1 MSESSQPNSDNAPFR
16 SLYSDDEVDPVTP
29 DDPASPRPK
38 KGCFR
43 IFSSLFIG
51 VAILGILA
59 ACAAGIYYNVK
70 AYTFDMDRLQ
80 EVPERTL
87 VYDRKGELLGHLS
100 GHGENRLRVDSSE
113 VSENFINAL
122 LAREDS
128 RFFSHKGVDYRG
140 VGRAMIANLKSGG
153 MDQGASTLTMQLARN
168 AFEMREKSIN
178 RKLMEVALAQRIER
192 NHEKSEILTF
202 YMNRIYFGAG
212 LYGIERASQG
222 FFMKPASDLTLG
234 EGAMLAGIIRGP
246 SLLNPFR
253 SLESAKDTR
262 DEVLAR
268 MIAEGSI
275 TKAEAGAAKVESIAL
290 RPPDQRLA
298 TGSYILQTVFDLLET
313 RLADPEDI
321 KLGGFRVY
329 TTIDSDLQAAA
340 EKALDGHLTK
350 IENRSGFPH
359 PKKSAHKKGQAT
371 RYVQGAVVSLDN
383 ASGAIRAIVGGRDYG
398 DSSYNRAYMS
408 KRQAGSTFK
417 PLVYAVAI
425 DRGGLLPG
433 NYVSDDAIRIDTGGG
448 PVWSPKNSDGT
459 FTGLQPAAI
468 GLIKSRNTM
477 SIRVGQI
484 AGLDNVRSLAS
495 ALKFGELPNSPVIY
509 LGAFETNPLTLTSA
523 YSTLPTGG
531 VNYTPFLIR
540 KIERSNGEVFDEHEI
555 NGVDI
560 FPESVSYVTN
570 DIMAKVMDE
579 GTGRGARSAGYQAAT
594 YGKTGTT
601 NDYKDAWF
609 VGYTDKITT
618 GVWVGLD
625 QPKTIMNR
633 GYGSTLALPIWT
645 EVMKEAETCGFK
657 AEAIAPPDDTQNVVL
672 CRECGL
678 LQGRKTRNPYQM
690 PLPPDLKPRAS
701 CRGHGFSLFTD
712 RNNNQQPGAIP
723 IPGFGQPGQ
732 PSQAGQPA
740 QQGQFQPRPQQ
751 PRPQD
756 GDAERVLR
764 GIGRLLFGGDPRRDR

>member
-1 MSESSQPNSDNAPFR
+1 MSDPSPPNSDNGPFR
-16 SLYSDDEVDPVTP
+16 SLYPDEDVDPVP
-29 DDPASPRPK
+29 PADRARPAAK
-38 KGCFR
+38 KGCFK
-43 IFSSLFIG
+43 FFVSVFVL

-59 ACAAGIYYNVK
+59 ACGLGIFYNVK
-70 AYTFDMDRLQ
+70 AYGFDMDKVK
-80 EVPERTL
+80 EAPERTL
-87 VYDRKGELLGHLS
+87 VFDRKGEVLGHVS
-100 GHGENRLRVDSSE
+100 GHGENRLTVDSSE

-128 RFFSHKGVDYRG
+128 RFYDHRGVDYKG
-140 VGRAMIANLKSGG
+140 IGRAMIANLKSGE

-168 AFEMREKSIN
+168 AFEMREKSLK
-178 RKLMEVALAQRIER
+178 RKMMEVALAQRIER
-192 NHEKSEILTF
+192 NFEKSEILTF

-212 LYGIERASQG
+212 LYGIERAAQG
-222 FFMKPASDLTLG
+222 FFMKPASELTLG

-253 SLESAKDTR
+253 SIEDAKATR

-268 MIAEGSI
+268 MVAEEMITVAQSDAAKAESI
-275 TKAEAGAAKVESIAL
+275 TL
-290 RPPDQRLA
+290 RPPGKRLA
-298 TGSYILQTVFDLLET
+298 TGSYILQTVFDLLES
-313 RLADPEDI
+313 RLENPEDI

-329 TTIDSDLQAAA
+329 TTIDSDLQSAA
-340 EKALDGHLTK
+340 EKALNDHLTK
-350 IENRSGFPH
+350 IEKRSGFPH
-359 PKKSAHKKGQAT
+359 PPKSAHKEGEAT
-371 RYVQGAVVSLDN
+371 KYVQGAVISLDN
-383 ASGAIRAIVGGRDYG
+383 KSGAIRAIVGGRDYS
-398 DSSYNRAYMS
+398 DSSYNRAYMA

-433 NYVSDDAIRIDTGGG
+433 AYVSDDPIRIDTGGG
-448 PVWSPKNSDGT
+448 PVWSPQNSDGT
-459 FTGLQPAAI
+459 FSGLQPAAI

-477 SIRVGQI
+477 SVRVGQI

-509 LGAFETNPLTLTSA
+509 LGAFETNPLTMTSA
-523 YSTLPTGG
+523 YSTFPSGG
-531 VNYTPFLIR
+531 INYTPYLIQ
-540 KIERSNGEVFDEHEI
+540 KIERRDGEVFDEHQI

-560 FPESVSYVTN
+560 FPESVAFVTS
-570 DIMAKVMDE
+570 DMLGKVMDE
-579 GTGRGARSAGYQAAT
+579 GTGRGARSAGYKAPA

-618 GVWVGLD
+618 GVWVGTD

-633 GYGSTLALPIWT
+633 GYGSTLALPVWT
-645 EVMKEAETCGFK
+645 EVMKEAEKCGFQ
-657 AEAIAPPDDTQNVVL
+657 AEAIAPPEGTQNVVL

-678 LQGRKTRNPYQM
+678 LQGRRTRNPYQM
-690 PLPPDLKPRAS
+690 PLPPDLKPRAT
-701 CRGHGFSLFTD
+701 CRGHGFNLFTN
-712 RNNNQQPGAIP
+712 RNNNQQPGGIP

-732 PSQAGQPA
+732 PSSQGQPA
-740 QQGQFQPRPQQ
+740 EQGQFQPRPFQ
-751 PRPQD
+751 PGNRG

-764 GIGRLLFGGDPRRDR
+764 GIGRLLFGGDPRRE